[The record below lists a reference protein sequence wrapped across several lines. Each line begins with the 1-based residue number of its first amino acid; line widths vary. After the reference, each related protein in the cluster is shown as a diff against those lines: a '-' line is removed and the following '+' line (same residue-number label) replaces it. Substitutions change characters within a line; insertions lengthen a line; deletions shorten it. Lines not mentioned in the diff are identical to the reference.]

1 MIKVI
6 CVADYYLPGFKGGGP
21 IRTIANMRKMLREY
35 VEIAIFTRDRDLGSD
50 HPYSS
55 IQANCWTETADGP
68 IYYACPKK
76 FTASGLKEA
85 IEGKAYEIL
94 YLNSF
99 FSYRGSIEIYQQL
112 KRRLKTM
119 RILLAPRGE
128 FSIGALNL
136 KRNKKRAY
144 LKLCRL
150 FGCYS
155 EIYWHASTA
164 NEHEDIV
171 RQFPN
176 AVQRIYIAEDPVDIG
191 EFPAQGIE
199 SPKSKPGI
207 LRIAF
212 ISRISPMK
220 NLDGLLRI
228 LAMTTRSIELDIYG
242 PIEDAEYWNNCQRL
256 IALVPGSVIVA
267 YKGVLEP
274 ESVSSVFAEYDLFAF
289 PTQGE
294 NFGHVIFEAL
304 RAGTPVLVSDKTPW
318 REDQDGALN
327 VLPLSNE
334 MAWSEHLNAAAD
346 RGVDA
351 KLKMRQS
358 ARTYAENFANSSG
371 IIEKN
376 LAMFFAI
383 SNKKASV
390 TAIAELGLE

>member
-50 HPYSS
+50 EPYSS
-55 IQANCWTETADGP
+55 IQANCWTETEDGP

-85 IEGKAYEIL
+85 IEGKDYEIL

-99 FSYRGSIEIYQQL
+99 FSYRGSIEIYHQL
-112 KRRLKTM
+112 KSHLKTM

-136 KRNKKRAY
+136 KRHKKRAY

-155 EIYWHASTA
+155 EIYWHASTS

-176 AVQRIYIAEDPVDIG
+176 AVQRIYIAEDPVDVG
-191 EFPAQGIE
+191 EPPAQPFE
-199 SPKSKPGI
+199 YPKSKPGI
-207 LRIAF
+207 LRLAF

-228 LAMTTRSIELDIYG
+228 LAMTTRRIELDIYG
-242 PIEDAEYWNNCQRL
+242 PIEDAEYWNKCQKL
-256 IALVPGSVIVA
+256 IALVPRSVIFA

-274 ESVSSVFAEYDLFAF
+274 EAVSSVFAEYDLFAF

-294 NFGHVIFEAL
+294 NFGHVIFESL

-318 REDQDGALN
+318 KEDRDGALN
-327 VLPLSNE
+327 VLPLNNE
-334 MAWSEHLNAAAD
+334 MAWSEYLNAAAD
-346 RGVDA
+346 RGVNA
-351 KLKMRQS
+351 KLKMRQL

-371 IIEKN
+371 IKEKN
-376 LAMFFAI
+376 LAMFSAI
-383 SNKKASV
+383 SRKAASV
-390 TAIAELGLE
+390 SNIDWSEF

>member
-21 IRTIANMRKMLREY
+21 IRTIANMRRMLREY

-50 HPYSS
+50 NPYPT
-55 IQANCWTETADGP
+55 IYANCWIETSDGP
-68 IYYACPKK
+68 IYYASPKK

-85 IEGKAYEIL
+85 IEGKGYEIL

-112 KRRLKTM
+112 KHQLKTM

-128 FSIGALNL
+128 FSSAALNL
-136 KRNKKRAY
+136 KRNKKQAY

-164 NEHEDIV
+164 NEHEDIA
-171 RQFPN
+171 RQFPS
-176 AVQRIYIAEDPVDIG
+176 AVQRIHIAEDPVDIG
-191 EFPAQGIE
+191 ELPDYSIE
-199 SPKSKPGI
+199 SSKINPGV
-207 LRIAF
+207 LRLAF

-228 LAMTTRSIELDIYG
+228 LAMTTRKIELDIYG
-242 PIEDAEYWNNCQRL
+242 PIEDAEYWKSCQRL
-256 IALVPGSVIVA
+256 IALVPGSVMVT
-267 YKGVLEP
+267 YKGALEP
-274 ESVSSVFAEYDLFAF
+274 ESVSPAFAKYDLFAF
-289 PTQGE
+289 PTRGE

-304 RAGTPVLVSDKTPW
+304 RVGTPVLVSDQTPW
-318 REDQDGALN
+318 KEDRDGALS
-327 VLPLSNE
+327 VLPLNNE
-334 MAWSEHLNAAAD
+334 MAWSEYLNAAAD
-346 RGVDA
+346 RSVDA
-351 KLKMRQS
+351 KLKIRQS
-358 ARTYAENFANSSG
+358 ARTYAEHFANSSE

-376 LAMFFAI
+376 LAMF
-383 SNKKASV
+383 SV
-390 TAIAELGLE
+390 ILGKTALLPGKNGIKS